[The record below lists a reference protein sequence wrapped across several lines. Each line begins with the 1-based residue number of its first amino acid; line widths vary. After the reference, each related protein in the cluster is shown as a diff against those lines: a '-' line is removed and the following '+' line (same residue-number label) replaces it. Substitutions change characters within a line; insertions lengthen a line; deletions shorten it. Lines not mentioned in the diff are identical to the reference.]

1 MILTNIPMPVG
12 SLVGIIIVC
21 VLAGL
26 VIGFFVS
33 RFVFKKELKKNPPI
47 TINQIKAMYAASGR
61 TLSEKQ
67 ARQIQKSMEEAK

>member
-1 MILTNIPMPVG
+1 MLLNIDMPVG

-21 VLAGL
+21 VLVGL

>member
-1 MILTNIPMPVG
+1 MLLNLNMPVG
-12 SLVGIIIVC
+12 SLVGIIIVS
-21 VLAGL
+21 VLVGL

>member
-1 MILTNIPMPVG
+1 MLLNIDMPVG

-21 VLAGL
+21 VLVGL
-26 VIGFFVS
+26 IIGFFVS

>member
-1 MILTNIPMPVG
+1 MLLNLNMPVG
-12 SLVGIIIVC
+12 SLVGIIIVS

-26 VIGFFVS
+26 IIGFFVS